1 MAVGNRWGFEIGL
14 LLGVEVWVGLG
25 FGLRFG
31 LVRWDGVGL
40 GFVLSSGLRLWFF
53 PVWFGVL
60 VFVYIGA
67 LVYFPF
73 GLGVSLFQFIKN
85 IIRSQRVLKYVV
97 FATCFRTYFKYAYI
111 R

>member
-1 MAVGNRWGFEIGL
+1 M
-14 LLGVEVWVGLG
+14 VWDLDC
-25 FGLRFG
+25 G
-31 LVRWDGVGL
+31 LVWCVWDGMGL

-67 LVYFPF
+67 LFYFPF

-85 IIRSQRVLKYVV
+85 ITRSQRVLKYYV
-97 FATCFRTYFKYAYI
+97 FATCFPHVF
-111 R
+111 

>member
-1 MAVGNRWGFEIGL
+1 MVWDLDCGSVWCVWGGM
-14 LLGVEVWVGLG
+14 
-25 FGLRFG
+25 
-31 LVRWDGVGL
+31 GL

-73 GLGVSLFQFIKN
+73 GLGVSLVQFIKN
-85 IIRSQRVLKYVV
+85 IIRSQRVLKYYVCASCFPHV
-97 FATCFRTYFKYAYI
+97 F
-111 R
+111 

>member
-1 MAVGNRWGFEIGL
+1 MRLGFYW
-14 LLGVEVWVGLG
+14 GVEVWVGLG

-31 LVRWDGVGL
+31 LVRL
-40 GFVLSSGLRLWFF
+40 GWCGSGFCVEFRLTFVVF

-73 GLGVSLFQFIKN
+73 GLGVSLVQFIKN
-85 IIRSQRVLKYVV
+85 IIRSQY
-97 FATCFRTYFKYAYI
+97 
-111 R
+111 